1 MSISHSKY
9 TMTKINNSES
19 DISIIHNIPTISE
32 NCRIIDSRTLKDFKV
47 QTFGGYNIAQAS
59 SALDKALMEDK
70 LEPALHWAT
79 QLFLSGIVN
88 PLWSKLIT
96 FASKQINIYNPKL
109 PEFIYNKTL
118 QWHLIVDNTKFA
130 KENVLL
136 LRNHPTIRL
145 LISEIIAI
153 LILSKKHKLIQLPKI
168 KKEEFIIDK
177 FKSKLEAKDNRL
189 VDNIIAD
196 GDPSE
201 IRIAINE
208 MAHHIYHK
216 NTIKALY
223 WLNWIIEWEKINS
236 KKYGK
241 YECSARNID
250 GIDSK
255 YYKDVVWLIW
265 SIIHKIKQLN
275 MNSAHFGAF
284 GAFGINI
291 NERDKQIQSLWKLY
305 TNKFTPAS
313 RAKKQPYIIW
323 SILYLTETI
332 DYNIP
337 LVNKPAIL
345 FQSMIGFDKIFS
357 TLKSQQVVNIV
368 NSDLMNV
375 IVEDNYMKPENHKNM
390 EEFAKK
396 KELEK
401 SIMQKLQLA
410 KQKKINVESLDKLTE
425 LSKLDK
431 FLFT

>member
-118 QWHLIVDNTKFA
+118 QWHSIVDNTKFA

-357 TLKSQQVVNIV
+357 TLKSQQVVNVV

>member
-1 MSISHSKY
+1 
-9 TMTKINNSES
+9 MTKINNSES

-118 QWHLIVDNTKFA
+118 QWHSIVDNTKFA

-189 VDNIIAD
+189 VENIIAD
-196 GDPSE
+196 GDP
-201 IRIAINE
+201 N
-208 MAHHIYHK
+208 
-216 NTIKALY
+216 
-223 WLNWIIEWEKINS
+223 
-236 KKYGK
+236 
-241 YECSARNID
+241 
-250 GIDSK
+250 
-255 YYKDVVWLIW
+255 
-265 SIIHKIKQLN
+265 
-275 MNSAHFGAF
+275 
-284 GAFGINI
+284 
-291 NERDKQIQSLWKLY
+291 
-305 TNKFTPAS
+305 
-313 RAKKQPYIIW
+313 
-323 SILYLTETI
+323 
-332 DYNIP
+332 
-337 LVNKPAIL
+337 
-345 FQSMIGFDKIFS
+345 
-357 TLKSQQVVNIV
+357 
-368 NSDLMNV
+368 
-375 IVEDNYMKPENHKNM
+375 
-390 EEFAKK
+390 
-396 KELEK
+396 
-401 SIMQKLQLA
+401 
-410 KQKKINVESLDKLTE
+410 
-425 LSKLDK
+425 
-431 FLFT
+431 

>member
-1 MSISHSKY
+1 
-9 TMTKINNSES
+9 
-19 DISIIHNIPTISE
+19 
-32 NCRIIDSRTLKDFKV
+32 
-47 QTFGGYNIAQAS
+47 
-59 SALDKALMEDK
+59 
-70 LEPALHWAT
+70 
-79 QLFLSGIVN
+79 
-88 PLWSKLIT
+88 
-96 FASKQINIYNPKL
+96 
-109 PEFIYNKTL
+109 
-118 QWHLIVDNTKFA
+118 
-130 KENVLL
+130 
-136 LRNHPTIRL
+136 
-145 LISEIIAI
+145 
-153 LILSKKHKLIQLPKI
+153 
-168 KKEEFIIDK
+168 
-177 FKSKLEAKDNRL
+177 
-189 VDNIIAD
+189 
-196 GDPSE
+196 
-201 IRIAINE
+201 
-208 MAHHIYHK
+208 
-216 NTIKALY
+216 
-223 WLNWIIEWEKINS
+223 
-236 KKYGK
+236 
-241 YECSARNID
+241 
-250 GIDSK
+250 
-255 YYKDVVWLIW
+255 
-265 SIIHKIKQLN
+265 
-275 MNSAHFGAF
+275 MNSAHF

-357 TLKSQQVVNIV
+357 TLKSQQVVNVV

>member
-284 GAFGINI
+284 GINI